1 MAVNM
6 WKNARDVVAFEAG
19 QVVFEEGDPGDVM
32 YAVVEGAVDIT
43 RHGAVVE
50 SLGDGGIFGELAL
63 VDESPRGASAVA
75 TKPSRLARIDESQ
88 FTFLVHEHP
97 TFALQVMAVL
107 ADRLRRA
114 NERA

>member
-19 QVVFEEGDPGDVM
+19 QVVFEKGDVGDVM
-32 YAVVEGAVDIT
+32 YAIVEGAVDIE
-43 RHGAVVE
+43 RNGEVIE
-50 SLGDGGIFGELAL
+50 SLVDGDIFGELAL
-63 VDESPRGASAVA
+63 VDDSPRNASAVV
-75 TKPSRLARIDESQ
+75 TKPSRLARVDQKQ

-97 TFALQVMAVL
+97 TFALTVMHVL

-114 NERA
+114 NDRA

>member
-6 WKNARDVVAFEAG
+6 WKNAHDVVAFEAG
-19 QVVFEEGDPGDVM
+19 QVVFNEGEPGDVM

-43 RHGAVVE
+43 RNGMVIE
-50 SLGDGGIFGELAL
+50 SLTDGDIFGELAL
-63 VDESPRGASAVA
+63 VDDSPRNASAVV
-75 TKPSRLARIDESQ
+75 TKPSRLARVDQKQ

-97 TFALQVMAVL
+97 TFALTVMAVL

-114 NERA
+114 NDRT